1 MADENVVVDPVQY
14 DPTPEPTP
22 DPPVVNPLLVML
34 KTDLGISTTV
44 YDTRLGQYLDSAKAA
59 IEREGY
65 TFPSSLSVDEMQAIV
80 MHAAEMWQSRGD
92 NLGTP
97 RDTMSRKLRYR
108 LNNMIFQQKI
118 GEESND

>member
-1 MADENVVVDPVQY
+1 MADENVVVDPVQD

-22 DPPVVNPLLVML
+22 DPPVINPMLVML

-44 YDTRLGQYLDSAKAA
+44 YDTRLGQYLDSAKAE

-65 TFPSSLSVDEMQAIV
+65 TFPSTLTVDDMQMLV
-80 MHAAEMWQSRGD
+80 MYAAEMWQSRGS

-97 RDTMSRKLRYR
+97 GDSMSRKLRYR

>member
-1 MADENVVVDPVQY
+1 MADENVVVDPVQD

-34 KTDLGISTTV
+34 KTDLGISTTL

-65 TFPSSLSVDEMQAIV
+65 TFPSSLSVDEMQTIV
-80 MHAAEMWQSRGD
+80 MHAAEQWQSRGD

-97 RDTMSRKLRYR
+97 RDTMSRKLRYH
-108 LNNMIFQQKI
+108 LNSMIFQQKI

>member
-1 MADENVVVDPVQY
+1 MADENVVVDPVQD
-14 DPTPEPTP
+14 DPTPE
-22 DPPVVNPLLVML
+22 PPVVNPLLVML

-65 TFPSSLSVDEMQAIV
+65 TFPSSLSVDEMHTIV
-80 MHAAEMWQSRGD
+80 MHAAEQWQSRGD

-108 LNNMIFQQKI
+108 LNSMIFQQKI